1 MKIRDLLKVIKII
14 NNINRNNFI
23 NLSYNLKLVNYC
35 TIVMLIIIILFH
47 LKYYYIVC
55 KTNMFIIINF

>member
-47 LKYYYIVC
+47 LEYYYIVC
-55 KTNMFIIINF
+55 KKNMFIIINF